1 MRGLRDRP
9 YLWQIV
15 RDSGLQSKEKAGGE
29 HCACVGIVMRCTDYW
44 DRLRRSLNIRVWG
57 GGLFKNIRDPKY
69 LSAVDFNFRQNL
81 MESDCIKLVTSGGS
95 WVIAGIPVSSASDP
109 GWSLRTP
116 SSAPGFCAVQER
128 VTAVRNNCWDTGT
141 NFTIIVNLY
150 HSLRAVRWA
159 VSRRMILG
167 IPITSQMGS

>member
-9 YLWQIV
+9 CLWRIV
-15 RDSGLQSKEKAGGE
+15 RDSGPQSKEKAGGE
-29 HCACVGIVMRCTDYW
+29 HCACVGIVTGCTDYW
-44 DRLRRSLNIRVWG
+44 DRSRSEGGNATKEEQGRVTRVLKYQGVGW
-57 GGLFKNIRDPKY
+57 GLFENIRDPKY

-150 HSLRAVRWA
+150 HSLRAV
-159 VSRRMILG
+159 
-167 IPITSQMGS
+167 